1 MLKKIIK
8 KVNLK
13 VISCFALILSVIVSV
28 FVVAFNRKQTENV
41 PDFKLQLQGESVS
54 DNAND
59 TSTKN
64 DNGNSGKN
72 EQDDSAG
79 PVKMSALT
87 SGNASFYGGFST
99 RAVNDVAGENQVQE
113 LALETPAEVIV
124 YKNKTV
130 AGNDNTHGTS
140 FSPVVKAKINGEWKY
155 IRNKDITWS
164 QTRATWSD
172 APLLD
177 TNNGVVT
184 SRGGV
189 GAECNNDTITGTYGG
204 LTVSYTVRNA
214 VPVSTK
220 KDMIALADNTY
231 NAEGMGYTYQYYY
244 ALTNDIDYSSDIWE
258 ERYLKPIAG
267 NRDYARRGI
276 WVDNEKHA
284 QYSPYNKFGATF
296 NGMGFTIKNA
306 VLPLGSY
313 FAYDSELKRIVPSDQ
328 NFIGFLYGGT
338 LNNIRFDGLVFEN
351 KDQAVASA
359 MYTVAGNPNLSW
371 LKDENADGK
380 DDATEIPVLTENG
393 AVTAIDMETI
403 GLYQSGEFKLTTSFR
418 TGIVGLMANGTID
431 CVYADADI
439 HHSSGWMGDPSREKS
454 SGVLVARV
462 ENSADYLN
470 AELLQG
476 TRSTISNCVVVPRL
490 RDIHWSK
497 PSGAYSEMRGPGG
510 ILGTNANT
518 NEAIPDLV
526 KNCVILAENGSK
538 FQTTAGGVGLNA
550 YAYYSGCSANTTGLS
565 NVEVFWAD
573 EFDTAYDKFVASE
586 GYSFDM
592 FGTLWNL
599 ADINMS
605 VYKGVYN
612 ERQNCIIMFGKIDNS
627 VVLEGDITEFGIRV
641 IRNGEETEGLR
652 DGQLYELKFEKT
664 LTAEGL
670 FGIGFQDLAAGDYR
684 AYVYA
689 KFADNKEVHSAFM
702 SFTSAN

>member
-13 VISCFALILSVIVSV
+13 VISCFVLILSVIASV
-28 FVVAFNRKQTENV
+28 FVVAFNHKQTESA
-41 PDFKLQLQGESVS
+41 PDFKSPLQGETVS
-54 DNAND
+54 DNDND
-59 TSTKN
+59 SSTKN

-79 PVKMSALT
+79 PVKMSALN
-87 SGNASFYGGFST
+87 SGNTSFYGGFST
-99 RAVNDVAGENQVQE
+99 RAVNDAAGENQVQE
-113 LALETPAEVIV
+113 LALETPAEVVV

-164 QTRATWSD
+164 QTSATLSD
-172 APLLD
+172 APSLN

-184 SRGGV
+184 SRGDFGT
-189 GAECNNDTITGTYGG
+189 ECSNDTITGTYGG

-220 KDMIALADNTY
+220 EDMIALADNTY
-231 NAEGMGYTYQYYY
+231 NAKGTGYTYLYYY

-267 NRDYARRGI
+267 NRDGGI
-276 WVDNEKHA
+276 WSSSSSWSANWNRYKM
-284 QYSPYNKFGATF
+284 FGATL

-313 FAYDSELKRIVPSDQ
+313 FAKNSELNRFMPYNQ
-328 NFIGFLYGGT
+328 NFIGTLYGGS
-338 LNNIRFDGLVFEN
+338 LKNLRFDGLVFEN
-351 KDQAVASA
+351 KDDAILSS
-359 MYTVAGNPNLSW
+359 MYTVAGNPNLAW
-371 LKDENADGK
+371 LKDENNDGK
-380 DDATEIPVLTENG
+380 DDATELPVLSENG
-393 AVTAIDMETI
+393 VVSAIDIASIGSFDVQFQGEVTACE
-403 GLYQSGEFKLTTSFR
+403 SA
-418 TGIVGLMANGTID
+418 GIVGTLINGTID
-431 CVYADADI
+431 NIYIDADV
-439 HHSSGWMGDPSREKS
+439 HHMGGWYGDSLGNAG
-454 SGVLVARV
+454 GVLVSRV
-462 ENSADYLN
+462 DKGSTYATEPLMK
-470 AELLQG
+470 G
-476 TRSTISNCVVVPRL
+476 TTSKISNCIVVPSL
-490 RDIHWSK
+490 RDQKQLSYN
-497 PSGAYSEMRGPGG
+497 AFNFRGPGG

-518 NEAIPDLV
+518 EAENPDLV
-526 KNCVILAENGSK
+526 KDCAILIEKGSRFENVPAPY
-538 FQTTAGGVGLNA
+538 TGLNA
-550 YAYYSGCSANTTGLS
+550 YAYYFESPVNTTGLT
-565 NVEVFWAD
+565 NVTVFEAN
-573 EFDTAYDKFVASE
+573 DTESAYKQFVASE
-586 GYSFDM
+586 GYSFGM

-627 VVLEGDITEFGIRV
+627 VVLKGDITEFGIRV